1 MWENPKWYQSLALK
15 ILNMFLI
22 SPEEGAQTSI
32 HLATSDEVQNIT
44 GKYFSKKKSVQVNS
58 KYNTL
63 EIQKKLWALSK
74 ELTGLT

>member
-1 MWENPKWYQSLALK
+1 
-15 ILNMFLI
+15 MFLI
-22 SPEEGAQTSI
+22 SPEEGAETSI

-44 GKYFSKKKSVQVNS
+44 GKYFSKKKPVKVNS

-74 ELTGLT
+74 QLAGLS